1 MRRMLPVVLA
11 MAGVAAAGGVLLF
24 ARESEP
30 AHALTNCDVSHAAME
45 ANELEALALINSERA
60 KVGVEPLLPSQNLSR
75 AAAWMAED
83 AVVNQVWNDDHTD
96 SLGRSFQTRMRDCG
110 QHGSNGETL
119 GQAVSPEDIVA
130 GWMNSTLHR
139 KIMLDANYKYAG
151 VGRYEF
157 VWALDV
163 STLNS
168 DGTTVP
174 TVPGLSPTATNT
186 PTRTPTPTAT
196 PTPIV
201 TVVPG
206 RAIVPLVV
214 VE

>member
-1 MRRMLPVVLA
+1 MLPVVLA

-30 AHALTNCDVSHAAME
+30 AHALTNCDVSHAAMD
-45 ANELEALALINSERA
+45 ATELELMAIVNAERT
-60 KVGVEPLLPSQNLSR
+60 KVGATPLLSSQTLAR
-75 AAAWMAED
+75 AAAWMSQD
-83 AVVNQVWNDDHTD
+83 IVDNNYFSHTD
-96 SLGRSFQTRMRDCG
+96 SLSRQFGKRLNDCG
-110 QHGSNGETL
+110 HSGGYIGENLAAGSSDPGT
-119 GQAVSPEDIVA
+119 IVDL
-130 GWMNSTLHR
+130 WMTSSGHKAAMLST
-139 KIMLDANYKYAG
+139 DFKYAG
-151 VGRYEF
+151 VGYHGG
-157 VWALDV
+157 VWTIDFSSV
-163 STLNS
+163 NS